1 MKKALIIFLGLIL
14 SLAQILK
21 TSNFLKSS
29 EGYSLQR
36 VISQQGRFQS
46 GRTCFR
52 YKYISLSENSRM
64 NRRKDLYLFPSQ
76 KWLSLVRNLN
86 VLIVL
91 GTFLSLCFRLHVLEQ
106 FLSREV
112 LVECHA
118 SLIYS
123 TEPKY
128 TIDTIKTGL
137 HQLMFCLLALIEKK
151 SILKNRKKKL
161 CANQHPLEG
170 SRRSKV
176 YFWKTRVID
185 V

>member
-1 MKKALIIFLGLIL
+1 MKDMKGNSLLGQKWRKRWWFFLGWY
-14 SLAQILK
+14 LAWPK
-21 TSNFLKSS
+21 YWK
-29 EGYSLQR
+29 LQTFWSQVR
-36 VISQQGRFQS
+36 VIAYSVSYHNRGGFKS

-52 YKYISLSENSRM
+52 YKYISLSKNSRM

-76 KWLSLVRNLN
+76 KCLSLVRNRN

-137 HQLMFCLLALIEKK
+137 H
-151 SILKNRKKKL
+151 
-161 CANQHPLEG
+161 
-170 SRRSKV
+170 
-176 YFWKTRVID
+176 
-185 V
+185 

>member
-1 MKKALIIFLGLIL
+1 MTYVCVTLYHEGHERKQFIRAKMKKALIIFFGLIL

-21 TSNFLKSS
+21 TQTFWS
-29 EGYSLQR
+29 QVR
-36 VISQQGRFQS
+36 VIAYSVSYHNRGGFKS
-46 GRTCFR
+46 GRTRFR

-76 KWLSLVRNLN
+76 KCLSLVRNRN

-118 SLIYS
+118 SLIDS

-137 HQLMFCLLALIEKK
+137 H
-151 SILKNRKKKL
+151 
-161 CANQHPLEG
+161 
-170 SRRSKV
+170 
-176 YFWKTRVID
+176 
-185 V
+185 

>member
-1 MKKALIIFLGLIL
+1 MTYVCVTLYHEGHERKQFIRAKMKKALIIFFGLIL

-29 EGYSLQR
+29 EGYSVSYHNR
-36 VISQQGRFQS
+36 GGFKS

-76 KWLSLVRNLN
+76 KCLSLVRNRN

-118 SLIYS
+118 SLIYC

-137 HQLMFCLLALIEKK
+137 H
-151 SILKNRKKKL
+151 
-161 CANQHPLEG
+161 
-170 SRRSKV
+170 
-176 YFWKTRVID
+176 
-185 V
+185 

>member
-1 MKKALIIFLGLIL
+1 MKDMKGNSLSGQKWRKRWYFFLGWY
-14 SLAQILK
+14 LAWPK
-21 TSNFLKSS
+21 YWK
-29 EGYSLQR
+29 LQTFWSQVR
-36 VISQQGRFQS
+36 VIAYSVSYHNRGGFKS
-46 GRTCFR
+46 GRTRFR

-76 KWLSLVRNLN
+76 KCLSLVRNRN

-118 SLIYS
+118 SLIDS

-137 HQLMFCLLALIEKK
+137 H
-151 SILKNRKKKL
+151 
-161 CANQHPLEG
+161 
-170 SRRSKV
+170 
-176 YFWKTRVID
+176 
-185 V
+185 

>member
-1 MKKALIIFLGLIL
+1 MKDMKGNSLSGQKWRKRWYFFLGWYLAWPKYWKLQTFL
-14 SLAQILK
+14 SQV
-21 TSNFLKSS
+21 
-29 EGYSLQR
+29 R
-36 VISQQGRFQS
+36 VIAYSVSYHNRGGFKS
-46 GRTCFR
+46 GRTRFR

-76 KWLSLVRNLN
+76 KCLSLVRNRN

-118 SLIYS
+118 SLIDS

-137 HQLMFCLLALIEKK
+137 H
-151 SILKNRKKKL
+151 
-161 CANQHPLEG
+161 
-170 SRRSKV
+170 
-176 YFWKTRVID
+176 
-185 V
+185 